1 MKIVILFFGFFFS
14 TLVVCGQL
22 WVAPDTLA
30 LYQVADSMEVLSDST
45 SHHRLPKVELHQL
58 PDSVLNMGFDVGSLF
73 IFPSNRQQITYAP
86 KITSLNRFGIYRDSI
101 STLGVADKFHIVR
114 NPFAEIRYNYMVEHP
129 DVVKYTW
136 RQVPEPWKDIRD
148 GRRIRKDKKAE
159 MREIVRMINSGND
172 NYTSGNL
179 KELPKE
185 EVSPWTTTG
194 QENLQMSQL
203 YLGNWAKGGESSLSL
218 VSDFRGTAKYVKAKH
233 QWENTIVHKMG
244 VTHTSTLGTRVSDDA
259 FDLTSKYGYQAVSKW
274 YYSFLTTFKTQMFRN
289 YSSSDK
295 NKEKPKSTLLSPAYV
310 QFIFGMD
317 YKKEDLSLL
326 LSPYTA
332 VMTIVADTAMIDQT
346 AYSIPENKRSNT
358 VDGFSITL
366 NWKKKFTNDITYT
379 TKGELFYEYFEKD
392 GQKRFDWENVVDLQI
407 NRFLTTRLIFEL
419 RYYDNESDKF
429 QVKENISISFKYSF
443 KNQ

>member
-1 MKIVILFFGFFFS
+1 MKIAILLFFIFIITHTANS
-14 TLVVCGQL
+14 QL
-22 WVAPDTLA
+22 WVAPDTIFYTLN
-30 LYQVADSMEVLSDST
+30 ADSIGAMADSSLIQKRAKKIT
-45 SHHRLPKVELHQL
+45 ISQI
-58 PDSVLNMGFDVGSLF
+58 PDSILNLSNHVGYVF
-73 IFPSNRQQITYAP
+73 IFPNSEKKIEYTPQINSLSNLKAY
-86 KITSLNRFGIYRDSI
+86 SDSI
-101 STLGVADKFHIVR
+101 NTLGDAGKLNIVK
-114 NPFAEIRYNYMVEHP
+114 NPLAQIRHNYMVAHP
-129 DVVKYTW
+129 EVVEYTW
-136 RQVPEPWKDIRD
+136 REVPEPWRDIRD

-159 MREIVRMINSGND
+159 MRNVVNMINTGKNGD
-172 NYTSGNL
+172 KPDRL

-185 EVSPWTTTG
+185 EVSPWTTSG
-194 QENLQMSQL
+194 QENMQMSQL

-218 VSDFRGTAKYVKAKH
+218 VSDFRYSAKYAKGKH
-233 QWENTIVHKMG
+233 QWENSIVHKMG

-259 FDLTSKYGYQAVSKW
+259 LDLSSKYGYQAVSKW
-274 YYSFLTTFKTQMFRN
+274 YYSFQNTFKTQMFRN

-295 NKEKPKSTLLSPAYV
+295 TKSQPKSTLLSPAYI

-317 YKKEDLSLL
+317 YKKENLSLL

-332 VMTIVADTAMIDQT
+332 VMTLVVDTATIDQT
-346 AYSIPENKRSNT
+346 AYSIPENRRSNT

-366 NWKKKFTNDITYT
+366 NWKKNITNDITYT

-407 NRFLTTRLIFEL
+407 NRFLSTRFIFEL

-443 KNQ
+443 K